1 MNGDGGWI
9 KIHRD
14 IFKNPFMQHPNT
26 FTLWV
31 YILCNVTY
39 QKTDALF
46 EGKRITLEPGQ
57 GLFKFPEVAQ
67 TLHIPLRTVYRLVE
81 LLKINKQIVKQKT
94 PRNTLITVVNWEQYQ
109 NLVKQNDKPLSNKCQ
124 TNGKQMA
131 NLPIEKRNKEREERK
146 EYIERHRHGT
156 YQNVLLSD
164 DDLQKLQTEFPGD
177 WQRRIERL
185 SEYMAS
191 TGKSYKD
198 HLATIRA
205 WARKDAERNRPIAK
219 NDAASGY
226 ARMMEILGGAGND

>member
-1 MNGDGGWI
+1 MNGDNGWI

-81 LLKINKQIVKQKT
+81 LLKNNKQIDKQKT
-94 PRNTLITVVNWEQYQ
+94 PRNTLITVINWEQYQ
-109 NLVKQNDKPLSNKCQ
+109 NLVKQNDKPLSNKWQ

-131 NLPIEKRNKEREERK
+131 NLPITKRNKEREEGK
-146 EYIERHRHGT
+146 NIYGAFK
-156 YQNVLLSD
+156 NVRLSD
-164 DDLQKLQTEFPGD
+164 DDLGKLKTEFPD
-177 WQRRIERL
+177 WEDRIERL

-191 TGKSYKD
+191 TGKTYRD
-198 HLATIRA
+198 HLATIRT
-205 WARKDAERNRPIAK
+205 WARKDRERNANAPVRK